1 MHKLLAMAS
10 AILVVVGCSHKVA
23 EKPAPKAAAK
33 DTVEKQEVIE
43 HRQIDKSVKQWRG
56 FNALQTSKVAWHQP
70 AAMESMVKMI
80 DIGAN
85 AVIFVPFMEQA
96 RHDSVS
102 VSRAGHVTDRQLIAA
117 IRMAHQLGLRV
128 IVKPQVIVRGSWAG
142 GIKFSNGKKLSEWFS
157 NYTQEILR
165 YAEIAEAERVEAF
178 VIGTELKGVSR
189 DVAWPDLIKRL
200 RKTYH
205 GKLTY
210 SAHGVDDVESF
221 PYWHLLDI
229 ISLTLYPSLGD
240 SDDYLKM
247 MVHVEYALYKLHKAV
262 ERHGGKPVWLT
273 EIGMPSADGFAERPW
288 AWVAL
293 NNPRVRPDVMLQ
305 TKATAIWLDQVRRA
319 KWIDGVFFWLW
330 YSDPAA
336 GGLQDRDYTVQNKP
350 AEIIIRQQWGRD

>member
-1 MHKLLAMAS
+1 MRKS
-10 AILVVVGCSHKVA
+10 LVVALAITLVAGCAQKTADRPSGKVAAKPVA
-23 EKPAPKAAAK
+23 EKEV
-33 DTVEKQEVIE
+33 VEQKPTI
-43 HRQIDKSVKQWRG
+43 STAKQWRG
-56 FNALQTSKVAWHQP
+56 FNALQTSKVAWHQSG
-70 AAMESMVKMI
+70 ARESLLNMI
-80 DIGAN
+80 SIGAN
-85 AVIFVPFMEQA
+85 AVIFVPFMEQPSQ
-96 RHDSVS
+96 DSVAI
-102 VSRAGHVTDRQLIAA
+102 SRASHVTDQQLKAA
-117 IRMAHQLGLRV
+117 IQLAHQLGLRV

-142 GIKFSNGKKLSEWFS
+142 GIKFSDSKKLSQWFE
-157 NYTQEILR
+157 NYAGEIIR

-189 DVAWPDLIKRL
+189 ESHWPGLIERL
-200 RKTYH
+200 RKVYH

-221 PYWHLLDI
+221 PYWHLLDM

-240 SDDYLKM
+240 TDDYLKM
-247 MVHVEYALYKLHKAV
+247 VVHVEYALYKLRKAV
-262 ERHGGKPVWLT
+262 ERHVGKPVWLT
-273 EIGMPSADGFAERPW
+273 EIGMPSAEGFAERPW

-293 NNPRVRPDVMLQ
+293 NNPRVHPDVMLQ

-319 KWIDGVFFWLW
+319 EWIDGVFFWLW